1 MKPESEQLEDYLYSL
16 DFETQRKPYEKQKR
30 DKIRDEIRQQI
41 LTLKQQENARN
52 AHHKGKR

>member
-16 DFETQRKPYEKQKR
+16 DFETQRKPYEKEKR

-41 LTLKQQENARN
+41 LILKQQENENANRN
-52 AHHKGKR
+52 K